1 MKRLILSAM
10 ICFLGFN
17 FVHAADETGT
27 QAKPETYMILRY
39 FDHAK
44 QMSYKLVTQSEY
56 KAILDELAAETKLW
70 AKAMAASEKAWKA
83 DPSTVKKNFPRTAI
97 SAKKVQV
104 VDNFT
109 DQEKAST
116 RLTNLESALSES
128 EEAERKRADEQEK
141 KRTETARKMLGDRA
155 TKKKADDGASERE
168 LLLESARTLFESKLS
183 ELSAGALGAP
193 APAAPVAE
201 PKAEKPAE
209 KDEKKAA
216 K

>member
-1 MKRLILSAM
+1 MKRLLLSAV
-10 ICFLGFN
+10 ICLIGFS
-17 FVHAADETGT
+17 FVDAADETGA
-27 QAKPETYMILRY
+27 QAKPETYLILRY

-56 KAILDELAAETKLW
+56 KALLDELSAETKLW

-83 DPSTVKKNFPRTAI
+83 DPSTSKKNFPRTAI
-97 SAKKVQV
+97 SPKKMQV

-116 RLTNLESALSES
+116 KLTNLESALSES
-128 EEAERKRADEQEK
+128 EEAERKRSEEQEK

-155 TKKKADDGASERE
+155 TKKKTDDGASDRE

-183 ELSAGALGAP
+183 ELSSGTLGSP
-193 APAAPVAE
+193 APAAPAAE
-201 PKAEKPAE
+201 PQA
-209 KDEKKAA
+209 EKKAA